1 MDFIFGK
8 MRVFLTGASG
18 YLGGVLA
25 EHLSRLPEV
34 ESITGIGS
42 RPPRHPLPSR
52 VKYLPMDIRSP
63 KLCTAMAGHDVVIHT
78 AAVVLW
84 SARMPAAERDDI
96 NLNGTRNVAQAALS
110 RGVRRF
116 VHASSMAVYDP
127 RLVRGRSDVTE
138 EFPLGQDDSYYYYWS
153 TKAAAERT
161 VAEVLAKSGM
171 LLTLLRPIY
180 IIGPRAQAT
189 VEAFRRNSVNLLGHN
204 PRRQFIHE
212 DDVAA
217 AFIQAL
223 RTEMS
228 GPYNVV
234 PDDFVRMR
242 DVWRIVGARWV
253 PTLPLGLARWIT
265 WMRWKH
271 LGSAIH
277 PSWVEDMLVD
287 FTGSNAHLK
296 AAGWRPR
303 YGSAEALRS
312 AFQNLQAIEVGN
324 VGHG

>member
-1 MDFIFGK
+1 MK

-25 EHLSRLPEV
+25 EHLTRLPEI

-42 RPPRHPLPSR
+42 RPPGVPPPSR
-52 VKYLPMDIRSP
+52 LKYLRMDIRSP
-63 KLCTAMAGHDVVIHT
+63 ELRRAMAGHDVVIHT
-78 AAVVLW
+78 AAIVLW
-84 SARMPAAERDDI
+84 PARMLAQERDDI

-110 RGVRRF
+110 NGVRRF
-116 VHASSMAVYDP
+116 LHASSMAAYDP
-127 RLVRGRSDVTE
+127 GQVRGRSGVTE
-138 EFPLGQDDSYYYYWS
+138 ESQLGRDDSSYYYWN

-161 VAEVLAKSGM
+161 VVEVLAQSGM

-180 IIGPRAQAT
+180 IIGPRGRAT
-189 VEAFRRNSVNLLGHN
+189 VKVLRENAVNLLGHN

-223 RTEMS
+223 RTEMP

-234 PDDFVRMR
+234 PDDFIRMR
-242 DVWRIVGARWV
+242 EVWRMVGARRV
-253 PTLPLGLARWIT
+253 PTVPLWLARWVT
-265 WMRWKH
+265 WIRWKH
-271 LGSAIH
+271 LGSRIH

-287 FTGSNAHLK
+287 FTGSNARLK
-296 AAGWRPR
+296 AAGWEPR
-303 YGSAEALRS
+303 HGSAEALRS
-312 AFQNLQAIEVGN
+312 AL
-324 VGHG
+324 